1 MLTEERHKLI
11 LEELRNNSVVYVNEL
26 VKMLDTSESTI
37 RRDLNY
43 LDEVGKL
50 KKVHGG
56 ATLLEKEFHTKD
68 DLVSIRETLNI
79 NDKSIIAGTTTNL
92 MIDFLEEKEAI
103 YVTNG
108 INQAKKLIS
117 NGFRTYILGGEIKD
131 STEAIVGV
139 EAINSLKRYNF
150 TKGFFGTNGI
160 SDYRGYNNNNIREY

>member
-79 NDKSIIAGTTTNL
+79 NDKSIIAKHAASL
-92 MIDFLEEKEAI
+92 IKKMIL
-103 YVTNG
+103 
-108 INQAKKLIS
+108 
-117 NGFRTYILGGEIKD
+117 YI
-131 STEAIVGV
+131 
-139 EAINSLKRYNF
+139 
-150 TKGFFGTNGI
+150 
-160 SDYRGYNNNNIREY
+160 